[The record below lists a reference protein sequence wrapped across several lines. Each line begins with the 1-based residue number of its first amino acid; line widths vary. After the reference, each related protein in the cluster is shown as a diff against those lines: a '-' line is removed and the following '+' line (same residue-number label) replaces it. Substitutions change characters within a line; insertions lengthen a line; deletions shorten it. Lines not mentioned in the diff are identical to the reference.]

1 MKKSKLHV
9 ETTFDFDLLGLVAPL
24 KDYKMAWLI
33 NHSLGLNLKK
43 TGDYQM
49 EFLRQPDLIISQF
62 ILEKEHGYIQLLRNK
77 SYPVGGH
84 SRYLVP
90 ELRSMD
96 YFLVCQD
103 FTYEVDLNTY
113 IDGLSGVSGIQS
125 IVKIDINKL
134 KSKEN
139 LLTY

>member
-9 ETTFDFDLLGLVAPL
+9 ETTFDFELLGLVAPL

-33 NHSLGLNLKK
+33 NRSLGINLKK

-84 SRYLVP
+84 FRYLVP

-113 IDGLSGVSGIQS
+113 IDDLSTVSGIQS

-139 LLTY
+139 LLTH